1 MIAAGAFSALNL
13 QAQNLLNGSFE
24 DGLSNWDVSSLAV
37 QNNTSFS
44 LKAGSNYLE
53 KWTNPGSAVGDA
65 SVSQTMTGL
74 PAGVYTLTVAA
85 QNIQQN
91 SPDEKQTGVWIFA
104 NDVKVEVSELK
115 DYSLSIPLIT
125 GSKALCTVRPIRNRR
140 FTMKRVPIIWS
151 QTAVSIVCR

>member
-104 NDVKVEVSELK
+104 NDVKVEVSN
-115 DYSLSIPLIT
+115 SRTTVCLSPLLR
-125 GSKALCTVRPIRNRR
+125 GARLCV
-140 FTMKRVPIIWS
+140 
-151 QTAVSIVCR
+151 Q